1 MNAIQA
7 WPTTAT
13 SRVLPV
19 FVTLPGLREMK
30 LSPGVA
36 KATGWDAARDIAV
49 SNLTASARNAAVFM
63 FARLLAI
70 VSSLFSSVT

>member
-1 MNAIQA
+1 VADDGD
-7 WPTTAT
+7 
-13 SRVLPV
+13 V
-19 FVTLPGLREMK
+19 E
-30 LSPGVA
+30 GVA
-36 KATGWDAARDIAV
+36 GIRHAAGLARDEIVAGGRERDGLDAARDIAV